1 MGVTQDNKYERLG
14 KSIREQRLAQ
24 GLSQR
29 KLAGM
34 IGQPNSHTY
43 ITRVEQGKI
52 KIVLKYGEGK
62 TPVIKGLR
70 RVSKPGLR
78 IYSGAEELPK
88 VMKGLGIAIVSTS
101 KGVMTDREARRQNIG
116 GEVLAFIW

>member
-29 KLAGM
+29 KLEGM
-34 IGQPNSHTY
+34 IGKPNSHTY

-52 KIVLKYGEGK
+52 KI
-62 TPVIKGLR
+62 GLEQL
-70 RVSKPGLR
+70 GR
-78 IYSGAEELPK
+78 IADA
-88 VMKGLGIAIVSTS
+88 LGV
-101 KGVMTDREARRQNIG
+101 
-116 GEVLAFIW
+116 EVRDLIDF

>member
-1 MGVTQDNKYERLG
+1 MTNSLAHTLGTWDNKYERLG

-52 KIVLKYGEGK
+52 KI
-62 TPVIKGLR
+62 GLEQL
-70 RVSKPGLR
+70 VR
-78 IYSGAEELPK
+78 IADA
-88 VMKGLGIAIVSTS
+88 LGV
-101 KGVMTDREARRQNIG
+101 
-116 GEVLAFIW
+116 EVRDLIDF

>member
-34 IGQPNSHTY
+34 IGQPNSHPY

-52 KIVLKYGEGK
+52 NN
-62 TPVIKGLR
+62 GLEQL
-70 RVSKPGLR
+70 GR
-78 IYSGAEELPK
+78 IADA
-88 VMKGLGIAIVSTS
+88 LGV
-101 KGVMTDREARRQNIG
+101 
-116 GEVLAFIW
+116 EVRDLIDF

>member
-43 ITRVEQGKI
+43 IPRVEQGKI
-52 KIVLKYGEGK
+52 KI
-62 TPVIKGLR
+62 GLEQLGR
-70 RVSKPGLR
+70 IADALGVEVRGL
-78 IYSGAEELPK
+78 I
-88 VMKGLGIAIVSTS
+88 
-101 KGVMTDREARRQNIG
+101 D
-116 GEVLAFIW
+116 F

>member
-52 KIVLKYGEGK
+52 
-62 TPVIKGLR
+62 GLEQL
-70 RVSKPGLR
+70 GR
-78 IYSGAEELPK
+78 IADA
-88 VMKGLGIAIVSTS
+88 LGV
-101 KGVMTDREARRQNIG
+101 
-116 GEVLAFIW
+116 EVRDLIDF

>member
-43 ITRVEQGKI
+43 IIRVEQGKI
-52 KIVLKYGEGK
+52 KI
-62 TPVIKGLR
+62 GLEQL
-70 RVSKPGLR
+70 GR
-78 IYSGAEELPK
+78 IADA
-88 VMKGLGIAIVSTS
+88 LGV
-101 KGVMTDREARRQNIG
+101 
-116 GEVLAFIW
+116 EVRDLIDF

>member
-52 KIVLKYGEGK
+52 KL
-62 TPVIKGLR
+62 GLEQL
-70 RVSKPGLR
+70 GR
-78 IYSGAEELPK
+78 IADA
-88 VMKGLGIAIVSTS
+88 LGV
-101 KGVMTDREARRQNIG
+101 
-116 GEVLAFIW
+116 EVRDLIDF

>member
-43 ITRVEQGKI
+43 ITRDEQGKI
-52 KIVLKYGEGK
+52 KI
-62 TPVIKGLR
+62 GLEQL
-70 RVSKPGLR
+70 GR
-78 IYSGAEELPK
+78 IADA
-88 VMKGLGIAIVSTS
+88 LGV
-101 KGVMTDREARRQNIG
+101 
-116 GEVLAFIW
+116 EVRDLIDF